1 MAPVQPAPSGHD
13 AVVGQSRAPT
23 VLLVKRPPNGS
34 CTRTVQYTALLL
46 MFDCRTIDD
55 LDSESDT
62 RLGLPVATVVV
73 VVVDEVVVVAL
84 IEIRARPTTSGW
96 PPTGPKILPN
106 HWPVGAS
113 DDIRKRNV

>member
-1 MAPVQPAPSGHD
+1 
-13 AVVGQSRAPT
+13 
-23 VLLVKRPPNGS
+23 
-34 CTRTVQYTALLL
+34 